1 MRNRNTFALKA
12 LLIVLLVAVTIGG
25 LHAAQKREKLE
36 PWEKFDFSK
45 QEATVDKLSLLSLE
59 ELKLARGIVFGKHGR
74 VFDEKFIQDWLKS
87 RPWYKPSAKYKV
99 TDLNDTERK
108 NMDNIKEA
116 EWHQHHTVEPGDLKF
131 YKDKVIKPS
140 ELGAHTG
147 TEWRIMRAEI
157 EAIHGKRFDNEPE
170 LQAFFDERYWYKPSK
185 SYDPK
190 QLTEIDRKN
199 IAVIEAA
206 HKKQRNVAI
215 SPRGMEYFRDKRITE
230 KMLEGLGLNELRIL
244 RNEVYARR
252 GKSFKS
258 GWLADYFGEE
268 PWYTPKKDFSED
280 QLSDTE
286 VRNVATIVKVERKL
300 HEALSTTVVNAK
312 LLDGLDLEDVKT
324 LRLEIFA
331 RRGRVYKSK
340 FLDGYFKGF
349 DWYKPDPNFKETALS
364 NIEKKNVKIL
374 LAQQKKLSEEIKT
387 SAA

>member
-1 MRNRNTFALKA
+1 
-12 LLIVLLVAVTIGG
+12 
-25 LHAAQKREKLE
+25 
-36 PWEKFDFSK
+36 
-45 QEATVDKLSLLSLE
+45 
-59 ELKLARGIVFGKHGR
+59 
-74 VFDEKFIQDWLKS
+74 
-87 RPWYKPSAKYKV
+87 
-99 TDLNDTERK
+99 
-108 NMDNIKEA
+108 MDNIKEA
-116 EWHQHHTVEPGDLKF
+116 EWHKHHTVEPGDLKF
-131 YKDKVIKPS
+131 YKDRVIKPS
-140 ELGAHTG
+140 ELGEHTG

-199 IAVIEAA
+199 IAVLEAA
-206 HKKQRNVAI
+206 HKKQRNVAV
-215 SPRGMEYFRDKRITE
+215 SPGDMEYFRDKRISE
-230 KMLEGLGLNELRIL
+230 KMLDGLGLNELRIL

-252 GKSFKS
+252 GKPFKS
-258 GWLADYFGEE
+258 GWLVDYFGEE
-268 PWYTPKKDFSED
+268 PWYTPNKDFSED

-300 HEALSTTVVNAK
+300 HDALSTAVVSPK
-312 LLDGLDLEDVKT
+312 LLDGLELEDVKT

-340 FLDGYFKGF
+340 FLNDYFKSF

-374 LAQQKKLSEEIKT
+374 LAQQKKLSQEIKT